1 MSAMLGEM
9 LLKVGALKP
18 EQLDQALQ
26 AQAIYGGRLGTNL
39 VEMGFLSE
47 EELARALYEKLGVPC
62 VEPAQ
67 LNGLPPEMLA
77 LIPAELVARYRAL
90 PVAASGRRL
99 TVAMADPSDFRAI
112 EEIGFVTG
120 MVVQPRVCSDLRLSL
135 ALERYYGIKR
145 AVRYIPVEGGAR
157 SRYANPSS
165 PEGVASDRGGDPMA
179 GAHWEEEE
187 EPLDA
192 RLLAE
197 RFSSATTAAEV
208 LSILMRY
215 LASEFDVGA
224 FLKLKGG
231 AVSGVRALGAGVDPE
246 RAAAFASPVG
256 EIPLLKSVAEERS
269 FVVGEV
275 VTGDGNDKLFSA
287 LGVAAPA
294 VAALLPVS
302 LDGRVAAV
310 VCVCDRQGRLSGGA
324 FDLQRV
330 TSMAELAFAM
340 TCLRKQIH
348 SC

>member
-47 EELARALYEKLGVPC
+47 EELARALHEKLGVPW

-67 LNGLPPEMLA
+67 LNDLPPDLLA
-77 LIPAELVARYRAL
+77 LIPAELVARYRVV
-90 PVAASGRRL
+90 PVAVSGRRL
-99 TVAMADPSDFRAI
+99 TLAMADPSDFRAI

-120 MVVQPRVCSDLRLSL
+120 MVVQPRVCSELRLSL
-135 ALERYYGIKR
+135 ALERHYGIKR
-145 AVRYIPVEGGAR
+145 AVRYIPVEGGFR
-157 SRYANPSS
+157 SRFTAPSS
-165 PEGVASDRGGDPMA
+165 PRGAKERGGELMA
-179 GAHWEEEE
+179 DAHWEEGE

-197 RFSSATTAAEV
+197 RFSSATSAAEV

-231 AVSGVRALGAGVDPE
+231 VVSGVRALGAGVDPE
-246 RAAAFASPVG
+246 RAAAFASPID
-256 EIPLLKSVAEERS
+256 EIPLLASVVKERS

-275 VTGDGNDKLFSA
+275 ATGDGNEKLFTA
-287 LGVAAPA
+287 LGVAPPA
-294 VAALLPVS
+294 VAAMHPLS
-302 LDGRVAAV
+302 LDGRVAAI